1 MYREKTRTR
10 TQSVV
15 VFYSA
20 PVRSI
25 LREITGHF
33 ATVCL
38 EAASLNFA
46 FAMLDLSRQN
56 RRNPSFCFS
65 LRRRVLAKPPL
76 ASERKIVFSDEVL
89 QDPYPTYARMLEEGP
104 LHFVDMG
111 GQWAV
116 WAVFG
121 HSECSAVA
129 KDPRLSAKRAQQMI
143 ITLPPSSQAEFT
155 ELARMLG
162 LWLIF
167 MDPPEHTRLRKL
179 LNKGFS
185 AGAIEQLRPQVE
197 HIVDQMLKPL
207 QQGSEIDLMHEFA
220 NPMPVRIILEMLGIP
235 QELRDTFVDWSR
247 AIAVFRGNP
256 NRTVEET
263 RAAQDALI
271 ALTDFFRKTVAER
284 RRNKGSDLISL
295 LIDIEEEGEVLT
307 EEELY
312 AQCIALLFAGHE
324 TTRNLIGNGMYT
336 LLKNPQETAE
346 LREKPEMIRAAVE
359 EILRFESPVQFT
371 ARVLKE
377 DIEVCGQRIPKRWS
391 ILCML
396 GAANRDPKQFKEPD
410 RLDLKRLNNQHLAFS
425 AGLHF
430 CIGAQLARLEGQV
443 ALLNLVQRFPEMKLN
458 GPRPE
463 WASTFG
469 LRGVSSLSVIM

>member
-1 MYREKTRTR
+1 MSKVTT
-10 TQSVV
+10 
-15 VFYSA
+15 
-20 PVRSI
+20 PDKKI
-25 LREITGHF
+25 L
-33 ATVCL
+33 
-38 EAASLNFA
+38 
-46 FAMLDLSRQN
+46 
-56 RRNPSFCFS
+56 
-65 LRRRVLAKPPL
+65 
-76 ASERKIVFSDEVL
+76 FSDEIL
-89 QDPYPTYARMLEEGP
+89 QNPYPTYARLHEEGP
-104 LHFVDMG
+104 LHYVDVG
-111 GQWAV
+111 KWAV
-116 WAVFG
+116 WSIFSHA
-121 HSECSAVA
+121 ECSSIA
-129 KDPRLSAKRAQQMI
+129 KDPRLSAKRAQQMLLA
-143 ITLPPSSQAEFT
+143 LPLSRQSEFS

-185 AGAIEQLRPQVE
+185 PTAIEGLRPQVE
-197 HIVDQMLKPL
+197 AIVDRMLKTL
-207 QQGSEIDLMHEFA
+207 QRGSEVELMREFA
-220 NPMPVRIILEMLGIP
+220 NPMPVRIISEMLGVP
-235 QELRDTFVDWSR
+235 QELHDTFVGWSR

-256 NRTVEET
+256 NRTVDEA

-284 RRNKGSDLISL
+284 RRNKGNDLISL

-324 TTRNLIGNGMYT
+324 TTRNLIGNGMYA
-336 LLKNPQETAE
+336 LLRHPQETAE
-346 LREKPEMIRAAVE
+346 LRDKPEMIRTAVE
-359 EILRFESPVQFT
+359 EILRYESPVQFT

-377 DIEVCGQRIPKRWS
+377 GIEVCGQRIPKGWS

-410 RLDLKRLNNQHLAFS
+410 QLNLKRLNNQHLAFS
-425 AGLHF
+425 AGPHF
-430 CIGAQLARLEGQV
+430 CIGSQLARLEGQV
-443 ALLNLVQRFPEMKLN
+443 AILNLLRRFPEMKLT

-469 LRGVSSLSVIM
+469 FRGLKSLNVIM

>member
-1 MYREKTRTR
+1 MSTALGKK
-10 TQSVV
+10 V
-15 VFYSA
+15 
-20 PVRSI
+20 
-25 LREITGHF
+25 
-33 ATVCL
+33 
-38 EAASLNFA
+38 
-46 FAMLDLSRQN
+46 
-56 RRNPSFCFS
+56 
-65 LRRRVLAKPPL
+65 
-76 ASERKIVFSDEVL
+76 VFSDEIL
-89 QDPYPTYARMLEEGP
+89 QNPYPTYARLHEEGP
-104 LHFVDMG
+104 LHYLDVG
-111 GQWAV
+111 NKWAV
-116 WAVFG
+116 WSIFSHA
-121 HSECSAVA
+121 ECSSIA
-129 KDPRLSAKRAQQMI
+129 KDTRLSAKRAQQML
-143 ITLPPSSQAEFT
+143 LPLPLSRQAEFS
-155 ELARMLG
+155 ELARMFG

-185 AGAIEQLRPQVE
+185 AAAVEGLRPQVE
-197 HIVDQMLKPL
+197 AIVNQMLEPIRH
-207 QQGSEIDLMHEFA
+207 GSEIDLMREFA

-256 NRTVEET
+256 NRTVEEAT
-263 RAAQDALI
+263 AAQDALI
-271 ALTDFFRKTVAER
+271 QLTEFFRKTVAER
-284 RRNKGSDLISL
+284 RRNKGTDLISL

-336 LLKNPQETAE
+336 LLQHPQEAAE
-346 LREKPEMIRAAVE
+346 LREKPEIIRSAVE
-359 EILRFESPVQFT
+359 ELLRYESPVQFT

-377 DIEVCGQRIPKRWS
+377 DIEVCGQPIRKGWTV
-391 ILCML
+391 LCML

-410 RLDLKRLNNQHLAFS
+410 RLDLERLNNQHLAFS

-430 CIGAQLARLEGQV
+430 CIGAQLARLEGQI
-443 ALLNLVQRFPEMKLN
+443 ALLNLVQRFPKMKLT

-469 LRGVSSLSVIM
+469 FRGLKSLPVTM

>member
-1 MYREKTRTR
+1 MSKAIA
-10 TQSVV
+10 SVKK
-15 VFYSA
+15 A
-20 PVRSI
+20 
-25 LREITGHF
+25 
-33 ATVCL
+33 
-38 EAASLNFA
+38 
-46 FAMLDLSRQN
+46 
-56 RRNPSFCFS
+56 
-65 LRRRVLAKPPL
+65 
-76 ASERKIVFSDEVL
+76 VFSDEIL
-89 QDPYPTYARMLEEGP
+89 QDPYPTYARLHEEGP
-104 LHFVDMG
+104 LHYIEVG
-111 GQWAV
+111 KWAV
-116 WAVFG
+116 WSIVSHA
-121 HSECSAVA
+121 ECASIA
-129 KDPRLSAKRAQQMI
+129 KDPRLSAKRAKQML
-143 ITLPPSSQAEFT
+143 LPLPISRQSEFS

-185 AGAIEQLRPQVE
+185 AAAVEGLRPQAE
-197 HIVDQMLKPL
+197 AIVDQMLQPL
-207 QQGSEIDLMHEFA
+207 KHGAEVELMGEFA
-220 NPMPVRIILEMLGIP
+220 NPMPVRIISELLGVP
-235 QELRDTFVDWSR
+235 QALHGTFVNASR

-256 NRTVEET
+256 HRTVEEA

-271 ALTDFFRKTVAER
+271 ELTEFFRKTVAER

-336 LLKNPQETAE
+336 LLQNPQQTAE
-346 LREKPEMIRAAVE
+346 LREKPEMIRSAVE
-359 EILRFESPVQFT
+359 ELLRFESPVQFT

-377 DIEVCGQRIPKRWS
+377 DIEVCGQPIRKGWTVQ
-391 ILCML
+391 CML
-396 GAANRDPKQFKEPD
+396 GAANRDPRQFKEPNQ
-410 RLDLKRLNNQHLAFS
+410 LDLKRLNNQHLAFS

-430 CIGAQLARLEGQV
+430 CIGAQLARLEGQI
-443 ALLNLVQRFPEMKLN
+443 ALLNLVQRFPQMKLA

-469 LRGVSSLSVIM
+469 FRGLKSLPIIV

>member
-1 MYREKTRTR
+1 MK
-10 TQSVV
+10 VIPPKKKV
-15 VFYSA
+15 VFSG
-20 PVRSI
+20 
-25 LREITGHF
+25 EI
-33 ATVCL
+33 
-38 EAASLNFA
+38 
-46 FAMLDLSRQN
+46 
-56 RRNPSFCFS
+56 
-65 LRRRVLAKPPL
+65 
-76 ASERKIVFSDEVL
+76 L
-89 QDPYPTYARMLEEGP
+89 QDPYPTYARLHEEGP
-104 LHFVDMG
+104 LHYVDVG
-111 GQWAV
+111 SKWAV
-116 WAVFG
+116 WSIFSHA
-121 HSECSAVA
+121 ECSSIA
-129 KDPRLSAKRAQQMI
+129 KDPRLSAKRAKQMLLS
-143 ITLPPSSQAEFT
+143 LPISRQAEFS

-185 AGAIEQLRPQVE
+185 PAAVEGLRPQVE
-197 HIVDQMLKPL
+197 AIVDRMLEPVKH
-207 QQGSEIDLMHEFA
+207 GTEFELMKEFA
-220 NPMPVRIILEMLGIP
+220 NPMPVRIISEMLGIP
-235 QELRDTFVDWSR
+235 QSLHDTFVNWSR
-247 AIAVFRGNP
+247 AIALFRGNP
-256 NRTVEET
+256 NRTVEQA
-263 RAAQDALI
+263 RAAQDALVG
-271 ALTDFFRKTVAER
+271 LTNYFRETVADR

-336 LLKNPQETAE
+336 LLQHPEETAE
-346 LREKPEMIRAAVE
+346 LREKPEMIRTAVE

-396 GAANRDPKQFKEPD
+396 GAANRDPKQFKDPNE
-410 RLDLKRLNNQHLAFS
+410 LNLKRLNNQHLAFS
-425 AGLHF
+425 AGPHF
-430 CIGAQLARLEGQV
+430 CIGSQLARLEGQI
-443 ALLNLVQRFPEMKLN
+443 AISKLVQRFPKMKLT

-469 LRGVSSLSVIM
+469 FRGLKSLPVIM